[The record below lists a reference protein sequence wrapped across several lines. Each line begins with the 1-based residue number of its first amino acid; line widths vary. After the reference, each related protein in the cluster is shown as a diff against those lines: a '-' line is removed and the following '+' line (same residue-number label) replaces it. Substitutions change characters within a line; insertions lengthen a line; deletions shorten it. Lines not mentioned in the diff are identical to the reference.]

1 MRFKF
6 VIGYL
11 LSIVIVNFSFSVLP
25 MIDLPFDQSIPIG
38 TLLVGFIFVIRDYA
52 QKEVGNW
59 VYCAMFAGVVLSY
72 IMADPFVAVAS
83 AIAFGISE
91 LIDALVYT
99 YTNKPMK
106 DRILISSAASTPVD
120 SAVFLLILGFF
131 NWFGF
136 LVMVLVKMIGA
147 VTVWKLLSR
156 K

>member
-1 MRFKF
+1 MKFKF

-11 LSIVIVNFSFSVLP
+11 LSIVIVNFAFSALP
-25 MIDLPFDQSIPIG
+25 MIDLPFEQHIPVG

-59 VYCAMFAGVVLSY
+59 VYAAMLVGVVLSY
-72 IMADPFVAVAS
+72 VMADPFVAVAS
-83 AIAFGISE
+83 AVAFGISE

-99 YTNKPMK
+99 YTDKPMK

-120 SAVFLLILGFF
+120 SAVFLLMLGFF

-136 LVMVLVKMIGA
+136 VVMILTKMIGA
-147 VTVWKLLSR
+147 VAVWKFLSR
-156 K
+156 Q